1 MAKTMFN
8 KLWRSVLS
16 LGNSKNI
23 AKTMALILMMGF
35 FHPVMAERPTWD
47 QEKQLFVHGTITDS
61 QGKVWDVI
69 YLPGSKNITKN
80 AAENWKDAG
89 NDFKLLAEDHFWAA
103 RRENVKDGLVFS
115 RDSVSDYWLQG
126 INDDYKDAVE
136 RQKTFKP
143 GEIGGLFSP
152 IVNWLWFGVK
162 VVGRTI
168 TMPIGVA
175 MGVSYSIIA
184 PAVGIV
190 WKPVVGTLWDSVVM
204 GTAIPATLYVW
215 NGVAWV
221 ASSIGDVPTRETSF
235 VRVKMERTP
244 GSSADGQTVV
254 IDTQGFESIVA
265 ASVLKFVTDERK
277 KEIQEQIQQN
287 QSKIAVE
294 KKKYEDAV
302 KGYQESNE
310 QLALDAGK
318 ENQRLNSDKNVR
330 ILSQYFDQAL
340 QGAKISMDPKTKEIF
355 IDPVSLAKLVQKYFE
370 VAGEK
375 EITEEKVQ
383 KAVALIQYNIS
394 RLVQEMQRSAVAQQ

>member
-1 MAKTMFN
+1 
-8 KLWRSVLS
+8 
-16 LGNSKNI
+16 
-23 AKTMALILMMGF
+23 
-35 FHPVMAERPTWD
+35 
-47 QEKQLFVHGTITDS
+47 
-61 QGKVWDVI
+61 
-69 YLPGSKNITKN
+69 
-80 AAENWKDAG
+80 
-89 NDFKLLAEDHFWAA
+89 
-103 RRENVKDGLVFS
+103 
-115 RDSVSDYWLQG
+115 
-126 INDDYKDAVE
+126 
-136 RQKTFKP
+136 
-143 GEIGGLFSP
+143 
-152 IVNWLWFGVK
+152 
-162 VVGRTI
+162 
-168 TMPIGVA
+168 
-175 MGVSYSIIA
+175 
-184 PAVGIV
+184 
-190 WKPVVGTLWDSVVM
+190 
-204 GTAIPATLYVW
+204 
-215 NGVAWV
+215 
-221 ASSIGDVPTRETSF
+221 
-235 VRVKMERTP
+235 
-244 GSSADGQTVV
+244 V

-375 EITEEKVQ
+375 EITEDKVQ